1 MIFMYD
7 AAAWVSVGVFVA
19 WIATKVM
26 AVRGR
31 GGGIGNLGVGVLGA
45 LAGGFATRTGVG
57 ADAGYDALIVS
68 SFGALVGAT
77 AVIAL
82 SSLPLAR
89 AWRHRHAR

>member
-7 AAAWVSVGVFVA
+7 AAAWVSSACSSRGSLLVVA
-19 WIATKVM
+19 

-45 LAGGFATRTGVG
+45 LAEGSRRVRASAPT
-57 ADAGYDALIVS
+57 GYDALIVS
-68 SFGALVGAT
+68 LFGALVGAT

-82 SSLPLAR
+82 SSSLAR